1 MFGFDVDSAWTFN
14 DFAWNCPADMS
25 LDNYWR
31 AWLSTRLMP
40 DFDVDAAG
48 VFKILLGNCSAG
60 KSLDNYGDLRFFDF
74 PYRKPM

>member
-1 MFGFDVDSAWTFN
+1 
-14 DFAWNCPADMS
+14 
-25 LDNYWR
+25 
-31 AWLSTRLMP
+31 MP